1 MRATPEELNVCRK
14 GVKCIAHPGG
24 VQCAIWFESNEASDE
39 HSTPLGCGRASARFY
54 RHCTRWGAAQGAAW
68 SLDIF
73 HELLEERISEVAR
86 FTHAGLAPSE
96 SKAEQFLKP

>member
-14 GVKCIAHPGG
+14 GVKCIAPPGG
-24 VQCAIWFESNEASDE
+24 CNVQYGLNLMKRVTNIAPRWGAAAP
-39 HSTPLGCGRASARFY
+39 PLVSIDIAP
-54 RHCTRWGAAQGAAW
+54 RWGAAQGAAW